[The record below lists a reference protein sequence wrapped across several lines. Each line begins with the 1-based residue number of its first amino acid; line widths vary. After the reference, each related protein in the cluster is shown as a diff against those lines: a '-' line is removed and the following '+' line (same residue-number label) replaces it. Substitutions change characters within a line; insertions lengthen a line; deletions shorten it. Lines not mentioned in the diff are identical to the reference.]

1 MLKVPIDTVHM
12 ETIYVFG
19 SKVSVIYYNN
29 N

>member
-12 ETIYVFG
+12 STIYVFG
-19 SKVSVIYYNN
+19 SKASVVCYNN